1 MQPPI
6 RCPMKNNNKGFSLV
20 EILVTLMLTTTSIL
34 GMVALQ
40 SNAVRYTQDS
50 INRNNAVSLAN
61 DLIEIMRQYPED
73 LWEHGYQRYDRL
85 QTSTPLYN
93 SSGSLVVAASS
104 CVNNPQSLA
113 QQAACWL
120 QRVENTLPG
129 AKSDNI
135 KNNIRICPS
144 FKLESGAI
152 SCASSSYMG
161 SSMAIQLAW
170 QARPGECMEGD
181 VNSFQC
187 THQMRFEL

>member
-1 MQPPI
+1 
-6 RCPMKNNNKGFSLV
+6 MKGNNKGFSLIEV
-20 EILVTLMLTTTSIL
+20 LVTLVLTTIGIL

-40 SNAVRYTQDS
+40 GSAVRYTQDS

-61 DLIEIMRQYPED
+61 DLIEIMRQYPDD
-73 LWEHGYQRYDRL
+73 LWQHSYQRYDRL

-93 SSGSLVVAASS
+93 SSGSLAVAASG
-104 CVNNPQSLA
+104 CVSNPQTLA

-129 AKSDNI
+129 AKLANI

-152 SCASSSYMG
+152 SCAGSSYMG

-181 VNSFQC
+181 VNSLVC
-187 THQMRFEL
+187 THQMRFEP